1 MGIRYFWY
9 TFWMNKVTLEIYA
22 QIKSEY
28 LRQVQIPDSKPST
41 QYLLCPIGLVGAG
54 KTTVV
59 KPLADKLSLVR
70 ISGDEIRKL
79 FKESGYGYEKVYDL
93 AFELINEFISQ
104 GYSICIDSDCAG
116 KIEQIQKAASKNNL
130 QIVWIHINPPEE
142 FIINKLSNLTPNW
155 LGTAEEMIENYY
167 ERKSLHK
174 DIDLNFTVIFNTSQP
189 NIQNQ
194 IENSVSV
201 IEQKVGI

>member
-1 MGIRYFWY
+1 M
-9 TFWMNKVTLEIYA
+9 KEVTTEVYE

-28 LRQVQIPDSKPST
+28 LRQVLIPNLKPST

-59 KPLADKLSLVR
+59 KPLAEKLSLVR
-70 ISGDEIRKL
+70 ISGDDIRKL
-79 FKESGYGYEKVYDL
+79 FKESGYGYEKVNEL

-116 KIEQIQKAASKNNL
+116 KIERIQKAASKNDL
-130 QIVWIHINPPEE
+130 EIVWIHINPPEE

-155 LGTAEEMIENYY
+155 LGTAEEMVENYY
-167 ERKSLHK
+167 ERKPLHK
-174 DIDLNFTVIFNTSQP
+174 DIDLDFTVVFDTSQP
-189 NIQNQ
+189 DIQNQ

-201 IEQKVGI
+201 IKQKVGI

>member
-1 MGIRYFWY
+1 M
-9 TFWMNKVTLEIYA
+9 KEVTSEIYG

-28 LRQVQIPDSKPST
+28 LEQVVTPETKHSI

-59 KPLADKLSLVR
+59 KPLAEKLSLVR

-79 FKESGYGYEKVYDL
+79 FTENGFGYEKVYDL
-93 AFELINEFISQ
+93 AFELINEFMSR

-116 KIEQIQKAASKNNL
+116 KIEQIQKAASRNNM

-167 ERKSLHK
+167 ERKPLHK
-174 DIDLNFTVIFNTSQP
+174 DIDLDFTVVFDTSQP
-189 NIQNQ
+189 DIQNQ